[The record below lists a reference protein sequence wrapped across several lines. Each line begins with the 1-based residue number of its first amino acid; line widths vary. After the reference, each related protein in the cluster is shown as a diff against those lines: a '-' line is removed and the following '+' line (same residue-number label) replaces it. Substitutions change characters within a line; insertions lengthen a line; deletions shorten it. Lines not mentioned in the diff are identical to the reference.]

1 MKLTVRIMSCCTVSV
16 TIPDLLTV
24 KREIEG
30 SSHIRLGLVKPQSKS
45 SIPNG
50 DSAAEPDS
58 SMLLK
63 AKPVEPV
70 SFYP

>member
-1 MKLTVRIMSCCTVSV
+1 MVSI

-30 SSHIRLGLVKPQSKS
+30 SSYTRLGSVKPQSKS
-45 SIPNG
+45 SIPTG

-70 SFYP
+70 SFYPCI